1 MDDLVSKSKLI
12 DDIEVL
18 KKQIHKLI
26 TDINYITPTQC
37 ESVDMISRICECI
50 MMELSAFE
58 KAYKNIPTAYDLDKV
73 VEQLIDNSRIMTDSP
88 EAFAESVRC
97 CENPKAEYVRNVV
110 KLYEAIDIVKVGG
123 IDE

>member
-1 MDDLVSKSKLI
+1 MSRLI
-12 DDIEVL
+12 DADKLMEDIEVL
-18 KKQIHKLI
+18 KKQIHKI
-26 TDINYITPTQC
+26 TRDINYITPTQC
-37 ESVDMISRICECI
+37 ESVDMISRMCECI
-50 MMELSAFE
+50 MMELNAFE